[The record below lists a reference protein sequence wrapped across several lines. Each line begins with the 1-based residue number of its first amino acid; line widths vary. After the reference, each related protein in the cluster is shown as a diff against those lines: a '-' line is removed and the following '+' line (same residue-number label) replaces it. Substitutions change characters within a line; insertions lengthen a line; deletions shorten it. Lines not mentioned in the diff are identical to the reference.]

1 MSCGVSRRIPPTYER
16 GIATTDCAK
25 APERRGLRPGIT
37 RGDPSVDPKVDR
49 LEAYFFLRATRFL
62 AARFFGAAFLV
73 VRFFAARFFAGR
85 FFAAFFF
92 VARFFVARFFAA
104 RFFVAR
110 FFVARFFVARF
121 FVARFFVVR
130 FFVVR
135 FFAARFFAGRF
146 FAAFFVR
153 FFAVA
158 ISTSSKVGQYCRC
171 TYRIVTSLH
180 VSSGSAH
187 ELYITLLYLSQ
198 IFCNVSPQVIGIID
212 KRLIIRSG

>member
-85 FFAAFFF
+85 FFAAFF
-92 VARFFVARFFAA
+92 
-104 RFFVAR
+104 
-110 FFVARFFVARF
+110 
-121 FVARFFVVR
+121 
-130 FFVVR
+130 
-135 FFAARFFAGRF
+135 
-146 FAAFFVR
+146 VR

-187 ELYITLLYLSQ
+187 ELYISLLYLSQ
-198 IFCNVSPQVIGIID
+198 IFCNVSPQGIGIIE

>member
-1 MSCGVSRRIPPTYER
+1 MVGP
-16 GIATTDCAK
+16 K
-25 APERRGLRPGIT
+25 AH
-37 RGDPSVDPKVDR
+37 R
-49 LEAYFFLRATRFL
+49 LEAYFFLR
-62 AARFFGAAFLV
+62 
-73 VRFFAARFFAGR
+73 
-85 FFAAFFF
+85 
-92 VARFFVARFFAA
+92 VARFLVARFL
-104 RFFVAR
+104 VAR

-121 FVARFFVVR
+121 LVARFFVARFFGAAFFLVVR
-130 FFVVR
+130 FL
-135 FFAARFFAGRF
+135 AARFLAGRF

-198 IFCNVSPQVIGIID
+198 MFCNVGFQQFVIVE
-212 KRLIIRSG
+212 KRFIIRPG

>member
-1 MSCGVSRRIPPTYER
+1 
-16 GIATTDCAK
+16 
-25 APERRGLRPGIT
+25 L
-37 RGDPSVDPKVDR
+37 VDPKVYR
-49 LEAYFFLRATRFL
+49 LEGYFFLRATRFL
-62 AARFFGAAFLV
+62 AARFL
-73 VRFFAARFFAGR
+73 AGR
-85 FFAAFFF
+85 FFAAFLFF
-92 VARFFVARFFAA
+92 GAAFLVARFLVARFFVARFLAA
-104 RFFVAR
+104 FFGAA
-110 FFVARFFVARF
+110 FL
-121 FVARFFVVR
+121 
-130 FFVVR
+130 VVR

-198 IFCNVSPQVIGIID
+198 MFCNVGIQVFEIIH
-212 KRLIIRSG
+212 